1 MTTLDFSPLFRTTVG
16 FDRMARLLDSMANE
30 PAQAYPPYNIEVTD
44 EDRYR
49 ISMAVAGF
57 SEKDIEITQKESQL
71 IVSGKINRADSKP
84 NASFLHRGIAAR
96 NFDRRFN
103 LDDHVMVESAN
114 LENGLLHIDL
124 YRELPEE
131 KKSRKI
137 SIGGKGPKVI
147 ESKAA

>member
-1 MTTLDFSPLFRTTVG
+1 MTTFDFSPLFRTTVG
-16 FDRMARLLDSMANE
+16 FDRMARLLDTMANE

-71 IVSGKINRADSKP
+71 IVSGQIDRTDKA
-84 NASFLHRGIAAR
+84 NASFLHRGIAER
-96 NFDRRFN
+96 NFERRFK
-103 LDDHVMVESAN
+103 LDDHVMVESADI
-114 LENGLLHIDL
+114 ENGMLHIGL
-124 YRELPEE
+124 FRELPEG
-131 KKSRKI
+131 KKPRRI
-137 SIGGKGPKVI
+137 SVGTKDPKVI